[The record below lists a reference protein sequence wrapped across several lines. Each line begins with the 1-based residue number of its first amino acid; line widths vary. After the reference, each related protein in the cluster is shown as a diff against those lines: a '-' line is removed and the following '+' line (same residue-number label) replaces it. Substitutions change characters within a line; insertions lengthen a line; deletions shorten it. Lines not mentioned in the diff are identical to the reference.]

1 MQALRLKS
9 LAVVLLVIASVVFAA
24 QLLWLRQ
31 VSRLDVSPLF
41 IGLFVLAPLVVC
53 ASFFVAWYLFL
64 VAKSRAKAV
73 RWLFWV
79 ALACCATFWV
89 SFYWVFVFRAAMGI
103 AA

>member
-9 LAVVLLVIASVVFAA
+9 LSVVLLVVASVVFAA

-31 VSRLDVSPLF
+31 ASRLDVSPLF
-41 IGLFVLAPLVVC
+41 IGLFALVPLVVC
-53 ASFFVAWYLFL
+53 ASFFMAWHLFL
-64 VAKSRAKAV
+64 VAEPRANAV

-79 ALACCATFWV
+79 AFACCATFWV